1 MAKKKSDGRYPL
13 ERVRNIGIIAHIDAG
28 KTTTTEQLLHYS
40 GAMHRVG
47 SVDEGN
53 TTTDYDAQEQERG
66 ITIVSAN
73 VTIPWTPDT
82 GGLPEHRINII
93 DTPGHID
100 FTAEVERALRV
111 LDGAVAVYCG
121 VAGVQAQSETVWRQA
136 NTYQVPRIAYVNKL
150 DRSGANFFDVLVDLK
165 ENLEGMLP
173 IPVQI
178 PIGEEKDF
186 EGVVDLV
193 EMRAWLWVDGSPAP
207 PPTQQ
212 PIPEAVRETAE
223 LYRDEMITRLA
234 DLDEEVGMAYLAL
247 LEDDGAEPLTPELLR
262 AGLRRATLAR
272 VAYPVL
278 CGASFRNKGAQ
289 PLLDAI
295 CHYLPAPP
303 DRPAIVGKAP
313 KGKVKKRNLD
323 DRESWEDT
331 ERAPKD
337 SEPFS
342 ALAFKTISSK
352 TSDVTLLRVYSGTAS
367 KQNQLLNM
375 RTGKKERLGGGIY
388 RLHGGRRGD
397 PLEECLTG
405 DVVGVVGLRFTATG
419 DTLCDAN
426 HPIVLGD
433 ITFPLPVV
441 SMAVEPKSTGDKD
454 NLLQALDRMAK
465 DDPTFFVRQ
474 DDETGQTVISGMG
487 ELHLE
492 VIAERLKRDW
502 KVEAKVGK
510 PRVSY
515 KVTLA
520 KPAKGK
526 DTYDLE
532 TGTGRRLFGEVELE
546 VAPLDKG
553 SGKIKIE
560 FPVSE
565 EAIPDQFHEAIED
578 AIRSKSTAMGDW
590 SDPLI
595 DAVVRVTNGR
605 YDPEASAE
613 AGYAAAASRA
623 MDKAVADAGLIS
635 LEPVMTLTVEAP
647 EEFLGNVMQDLNG
660 RRAQVLNTTQVKDRQ
675 RVLAAVPL
683 AEVFGYAGDI
693 RSKTQGR
700 ADFALEPRDYEPVP
714 EGKRPKLW

>member
-1 MAKKKSDGRYPL
+1 VAKKKGDLRYPL

-40 GAMHRVG
+40 GAQHRVG
-47 SVDEGN
+47 SVDDGN
-53 TTTDYDAQEQERG
+53 TTTDHMDQEQERG

-82 GGLPEHRINII
+82 GSQDEHRINII

-136 NTYQVPRIAYVNKL
+136 NTYQIPRIAYINKL
-150 DRSGANFFDVLVDLK
+150 DRSGANFYDVFTDI
-165 ENLEGMLP
+165 EQNLEGIQP
-173 IPVQI
+173 IAVQI
-178 PIGEEKDF
+178 PIGEEKGF
-186 EGVVDLV
+186 RGVVDLV
-193 EMRAWLWVDGSPAP
+193 EMKAWIWQDASPAP
-207 PPTQQ
+207 PPEQAE
-212 PIPEAVRETAE
+212 IPDEVAESAE
-223 LYRDEMITRLA
+223 LYRHELIERLA
-234 DLDEEVGMAYLAL
+234 NHDEEIENAF
-247 LEDDGAEPLTPELLR
+247 LEEQTHELTPAQLR
-262 AGLRRATLAR
+262 AALRRATLSR
-272 VAYPVL
+272 KAYPVL
-278 CGASFRNKGAQ
+278 CGASFRHKGAQ

-303 DRPAIVGKAP
+303 DRPAIQGKAP

-331 ERAPKD
+331 QREPKD
-337 SEPFS
+337 SEPFC

-352 TSDVTLLRVYSGTAS
+352 TSDVTLLRVYSGQAS

-375 RTGKKERLGGGIY
+375 RTNKKERLGGGIY

-426 HPIVLGD
+426 HPIVLGS

-441 SMAVEPKSTGDKD
+441 SMAVEPKSTKDKD
-454 NLLQALDRMAK
+454 NLLLALERMAK
-465 DDPTFFVRQ
+465 DDPTFTVRF
-474 DDETGQTVISGMG
+474 DEETGQTVISGMG

-502 KVEAKVGK
+502 KVEVKVGK

-515 KVTLA
+515 KVTVGGRA
-520 KPAKGK
+520 SAT

-532 TGTGRRLFGEVELE
+532 TGTGRRLFGEVTLE
-546 VAPLDKG
+546 VEPMPKG
-553 SGKIKIE
+553 SGAIQVE

-578 AIRSKSTAMGDW
+578 AIRSKATALGDW

-595 DAVVRVTNGR
+595 DAKVRVTGGR
-605 YDPEASAE
+605 YDPDASAD

-623 MDKAVADAGLIS
+623 VEQACEAAGLTS

-647 EEFLGNVMQDLNG
+647 EDFFGNVIQDLNG
-660 RRAQVLNTTQVKDRQ
+660 RRAEVKSTTPVKDRQ
-675 RVLAAVPL
+675 RVIAAVPL
-683 AEVFGYAGDI
+683 AEVFGYASDI

-700 ADFALEPRDYEPVP
+700 ADFTLEPRDYAPVP